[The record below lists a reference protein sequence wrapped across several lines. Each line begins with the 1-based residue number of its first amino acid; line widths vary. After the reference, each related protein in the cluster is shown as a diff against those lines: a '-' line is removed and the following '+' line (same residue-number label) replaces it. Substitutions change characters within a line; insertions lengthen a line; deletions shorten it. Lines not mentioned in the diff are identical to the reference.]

1 MTVTIKDVAKAAG
14 VSIATVSRVLAHKV
28 DFYAPE
34 TAAQVTKVAKDL
46 GYQRNV
52 TAAELATKTSDVLAV
67 IISATKTNFADSII
81 EGIQDVAF
89 AQGLSVIILYA
100 GENNDELQ
108 HKALTTVIE
117 RSVRAILIVALEL
130 NEDNRQ
136 LLDDSRIPHVFLANA
151 SDKNKGLFVASDD
164 FKIGKATTTYFLDQG
179 YKSIGLV
186 GMDRTSYVGRQ
197 RIHGYLAALKQ
208 HNITPGDT
216 WIQGGN
222 FRYEDGV
229 AAMEAYGPHPPVQA
243 VIANSDVSA
252 LGVINTAHQFQL
264 DIPSQ
269 LAVLSV
275 DGTQLID
282 MFRPQVTALV
292 QDFGAIGRRGAEML
306 LKQIPEAS
314 QFIDFKIHDG
324 DSTK

>member
-34 TAAQVTKVAKDL
+34 TAAQVTKVAKEL

-100 GENNDELQ
+100 GENNDDLQ

-136 LLDDSRIPHVFLANA
+136 LLDDSAIPHVFLANA

-179 YKSIGLV
+179 YTSIGLV

-197 RIHGYLAALKQ
+197 RINGYLAALKQ
-208 HNITPGDT
+208 HDITPGDN

-229 AAMEAYGPHPPVQA
+229 TAMKAYGPKPPVQA

-252 LGVINTAHQFQL
+252 LGVINTAHQFKL

-275 DGTQLID
+275 DGTQLIE

-292 QDFGAIGRRGAEML
+292 QDFAAIGRRGAEML

-324 DSTK
+324 ESTK